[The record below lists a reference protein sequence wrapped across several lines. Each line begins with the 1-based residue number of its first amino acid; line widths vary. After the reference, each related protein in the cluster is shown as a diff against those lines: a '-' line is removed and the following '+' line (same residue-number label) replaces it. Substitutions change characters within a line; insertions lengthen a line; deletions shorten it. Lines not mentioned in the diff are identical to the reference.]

1 MLSEELVARLND
13 GGYKN
18 WLKAGRCLLIL
29 KGGLHPVTS
38 KHMRAFHRDLLL
50 HNPVLQT
57 QCHTAA
63 CRPRGNKF
71 SMACRVCTEWQ
82 TVILRHHRQPGASVN
97 WDNCVPP
104 QWRTDYWEVAKAYMP
119 RGQGKVKR
127 ADQCDASALLNLINF
142 CDCFQSVE
150 TKYVREVIRYR
161 NELMHSCELHVEDEW
176 MKHYRMTL
184 KRFIQQFSHVPQMER
199 VGRDIDEMLT
209 VDLSVC
215 VSGLDKVDSVTVDK
229 TELHAFHEGA
239 SSTDLIGQ
247 WEAELLREKLQELL
261 HDDDDDDDDEN
272 MKDSEPLKR
281 LSGFLQANSDLGARF
296 SAELQTINSLQDRK

>member
-1 MLSEELVARLND
+1 
-13 GGYKN
+13 
-18 WLKAGRCLLIL
+18 
-29 KGGLHPVTS
+29 
-38 KHMRAFHRDLLL
+38 
-50 HNPVLQT
+50 
-57 QCHTAA
+57 
-63 CRPRGNKF
+63 
-71 SMACRVCTEWQ
+71 MACRVCTEWQ
-82 TVILRHHRQPGASVN
+82 TVILRHHRHPGASVN

-119 RGQGKVKR
+119 RGQGKVKG

-142 CDCFQSVE
+142 CDCFHSVD

-161 NELMHSCELHVEDEW
+161 NELMHSCELHVKDEW

-215 VSGLDKVDSVTVDK
+215 VSGLDKVDSIQFDAV
-229 TELHAFHEGA
+229 HEGA

-261 HDDDDDDDDEN
+261 HDDDDDDEN

-281 LSGFLQANSDLGARF
+281 LSGFLQANRDLGARF